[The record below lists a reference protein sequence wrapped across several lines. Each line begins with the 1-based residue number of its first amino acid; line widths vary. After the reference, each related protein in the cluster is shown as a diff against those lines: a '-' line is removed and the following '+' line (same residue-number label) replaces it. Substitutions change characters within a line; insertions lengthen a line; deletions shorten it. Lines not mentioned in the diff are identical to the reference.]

1 MVKKGLT
8 QANTLR
14 SNNTTSTGYGIV
26 YADEIIGGRSVKTRK
41 DVDNLPDWVLGED
54 DGLDIGTTCYV
65 QDEDCQYIYGGN
77 GWYKSF
83 KFIGLPVYAWYAYTT
98 SAGASGEFKANVLDI
113 DNFIKSDDLYM
124 DIVDS
129 LPHPF
134 STIVVFNHD
143 AEDNTAP
150 VAYIT
155 LFASR
160 DSRPS
165 GGTTIVASA
174 KVFGAI
180 TNNTFPK
187 TPNFNNI
194 NYYEG
199 SCKTDTSTKITNWE
213 LTGGIGITSVL
224 RKVDRLTITGNTIKT
239 SEIDF
244 TAATLQKFNNSVSD
258 TSRNICAQYS
268 VVDATRN
275 NIVGQMLLIGDS
287 LGHMVTEIL
296 TTSATLHNGIIDW
309 NQHIDTVVNTYIRRN
324 HVKEGGTSSIAVGSW
339 STWTYYSGEG
349 QFNDFKILVAEELN
363 KKVNTSDV
371 VQQTGDSTTSIMSQK
386 AVSYELANLKED
398 LTFVK
403 ESERNVL
410 KLADRS
416 YAPEKFSGKG
426 YKILRKNMVDGNNI
440 LTQDMINEPNT
451 IYEIRYDFDLNGQ
464 TIVCSNSSKLYFTSG
479 SLNNGKIIFNKEI
492 DLYGNVKLYENLKIN
507 LRLGSGSSWIKH
519 IHYPIYMSWFIK
531 QNEDIRDNDGNIKF
545 DILYYRF
552 YNMFEHLYY
561 NTNANIT
568 LIVENDNYIISDNI
582 VVPRGVTIDFQNS
595 TLRFSENVLN
605 GEYVFNLGID
615 KDVFDSYKNNF
626 DIPDET
632 KYKMRGYSS
641 IKTCLKN
648 IIINENYNNLHLI
661 LSVTSCKLEH
671 ITYTGKGSNNILF
684 YQPKGNST
692 YAYLDMFEMYHIDL
706 GSTFMTPLD
715 KLTKVYINIGDAK
728 SIEHIA
734 GGNWYIENSQRT
746 IIRHAINCVFN
757 LIDSTVGLYN
767 IHNEFN
773 DNIYINNGVV
783 LIQDSYLFLKGNV
796 DDRNDRCLITLDKK
810 YNDKNSQLSN
820 STSIL
825 TLVNTVIGSEDVKQ
839 QFKGNSRY
847 YIQAINGAQPI
858 LNFINSY
865 VVLNSLLL
873 DISNNIIR
881 CRSKYLCDNN
891 VLYTAKNVVSIHFL
905 NGNVGYNFNLSP
917 GDPVTFAIVS
927 KHYKRNTIYGIYK
940 DTQTFPENKS
950 ISFGWSLQN
959 ENTDLCDFDIYLSF
973 DNANYT
979 KLIKF
984 NNIVGTIGN
993 NYCYIPFNSD
1003 YMFGNK
1009 VEDINISFSDF
1020 NNKFTNDM
1028 ICNKYYYNG
1037 DDDIVTYICETEAN
1051 FYHLTNECKKQDII
1065 KYNDHVYRFSPNIG
1079 KFVSTDKTTGTSS
1092 ERPNLTNLDEGF
1104 EYYDTTLKKK
1114 IIWNG
1119 TTWVNFDGTE
1129 LS

>member
-1 MVKKGLT
+1 MGKIKKILENELVGGT
-8 QANTLR
+8 QTTDVYPVTSIKAVYDE
-14 SNNTTSTGYGIV
+14 NNERL
-26 YADEIIGGRSVKTRK
+26 DNIIDRK
-41 DVDNLPDWVLGED
+41 DNEIKAELENEVVRLDEKIDDKTNEINVAKEEALQAIAENEQSAIANFNAQRVTPEMLSESTKQLIEASGGGTITNLPDD
-54 DGLDIGTTCYV
+54 
-65 QDEDCQYIYGGN
+65 
-77 GWYKSF
+77 
-83 KFIGLPVYAWYAYTT
+83 
-98 SAGASGEFKANVLDI
+98 
-113 DNFIKSDDLYM
+113 
-124 DIVDS
+124 
-129 LPHPF
+129 
-134 STIVVFNHD
+134 
-143 AEDNTAP
+143 
-150 VAYIT
+150 
-155 LFASR
+155 
-160 DSRPS
+160 
-165 GGTTIVASA
+165 
-174 KVFGAI
+174 
-180 TNNTFPK
+180 
-187 TPNFNNI
+187 
-194 NYYEG
+194 
-199 SCKTDTSTKITNWE
+199 
-213 LTGGIGITSVL
+213 
-224 RKVDRLTITGNTIKT
+224 
-239 SEIDF
+239 
-244 TAATLQKFNNSVSD
+244 
-258 TSRNICAQYS
+258 
-268 VVDATRN
+268 
-275 NIVGQMLLIGDS
+275 
-287 LGHMVTEIL
+287 
-296 TTSATLHNGIIDW
+296 
-309 NQHIDTVVNTYIRRN
+309 
-324 HVKEGGTSSIAVGSW
+324 
-339 STWTYYSGEG
+339 
-349 QFNDFKILVAEELN
+349 
-363 KKVNTSDV
+363 
-371 VQQTGDSTTSIMSQK
+371 
-386 AVSYELANLKED
+386 ED
-398 LTFVK
+398 LT
-403 ESERNVL
+403 SADNGTGSNVL
-410 KLADRS
+410 KFADRT
-416 YAPEKFSGKG
+416 YNANNFSGKG
-426 YKILRKNMVDGNNI
+426 YKILRKNMVDGKNV

-464 TIVCSNSSKLYFTSG
+464 TIGCSNFSKLYFTSG
-479 SLNNGKIIFNKEI
+479 SLSNGKIIFNEEI
-492 DLYGNVKLYENLKIN
+492 NLYGNVKLYEDLKIN
-507 LRLGSGSSWIKH
+507 MRLGSEGSWSKH

-531 QNEDIRDNDGNIKF
+531 PNEDIRDNDGNIKF

-552 YNMFEHLYY
+552 YNMFENLYD

-582 VVPRGVTIDFQNS
+582 VVPKGVTIDFQNS

-626 DIPDET
+626 DIPDRT
-632 KYKMRGYSS
+632 KYVMRGYSS

-648 IIINENYNNLHLI
+648 IIITKNYNNLHLI
-661 LSVTSCKLEH
+661 LSVVSCKLEH
-671 ITYTGKGSNNILF
+671 ITYTGEGSNNILF
-684 YQPKGNST
+684 YQPKGDAN

-706 GSTFMTPLD
+706 GSTYMTPLD
-715 KLTKVYINIGDAK
+715 KLTRVYINIGDAK
-728 SIEHIA
+728 SIEHIL

-810 YNDKNSQLSN
+810 FNDKNSLLSN

-825 TLVNTVIGSEDVKQ
+825 TLVNTVIGSESIQ
-839 QFKGNSRY
+839 YQFKGNSRY
-847 YIQAINGAQPI
+847 YIQAINGANPI

-865 VVLNSLLL
+865 VVLKSLLV
-873 DISNNIIR
+873 DISNNITR

-891 VLYTAKNVVSIHFL
+891 VLYTAKNTVDIHFI

-917 GDPVTFAIVS
+917 GDPITYAIVS
-927 KHYKRNTIYGIYK
+927 KHYKRNTIYGIHKY
-940 DTQTFPENKS
+940 TQSFPENKS
-950 ISFGWSLQN
+950 ISFGWHR
-959 ENTDLCDFDIYLSF
+959 EKVDLCDFDIYLSF

-984 NNIVGTIGN
+984 NNVVGTIGN